1 MKKIFFLFFTIFFV
15 FVSCGKK
22 LPPPSPDR
30 IKPEVKNIY
39 FFEGGKIR
47 IDLSEEVSKVDSI
60 QIKYED
66 TILKQ
71 KFYLN
76 KNSILVDYDFNRK
89 ISGVYI
95 FSLTD
100 LNNNKKDFLNLKV
113 KGQKIKDNIPP
124 EITRSSS
131 LDSVIT
137 LYFSENIEKIF
148 FKVYPENVK
157 YTEKIDDDK
166 ISIFLNEKFLVQVIV
181 DSVVDFSGNINR
193 KRWENY
199 FFTETLQE
207 KFSLKL
213 NTEIKNEKFLLLD
226 VDGNIVRENISDE
239 TGTVNFLNLK
249 RGKYT
254 IKSTN
259 FLEDTLLME

>member
-1 MKKIFFLFFTIFFV
+1 MKKFSFLFFTIFFV
-15 FVSCGKK
+15 LFSCGKK

-39 FFEGGKIR
+39 YFEGGKIK
-47 IDLSEEVSKVDSI
+47 IDLSEEISKVDSI

-66 TILKQ
+66 TILKE
-71 KFYLN
+71 KFFLN
-76 KNSILVDYDFNRK
+76 RSSILVDYDFDRK
-89 ISGVYI
+89 ISGLSI

-113 KGQKIKDNIPP
+113 KGEKIKDLIPP
-124 EITRSSS
+124 EITKSSS

-148 FKVYPENVK
+148 LKIYPENVK
-157 YTEKIDDDK
+157 FSERIEDEKV
-166 ISIFLNEKFLVQVIV
+166 SIFLKEKFLVQLIV
-181 DSVVDFSGNINR
+181 DSVFDFSGNINR

-207 KFSLKL
+207 KFSLRLK
-213 NTEIKNEKFLLLD
+213 TETKQEKFLLLD
-226 VDGNIVRENISDE
+226 VEGNIVRENVSDE

-259 FLEDTLLME
+259 FLKDTLLME